1 MTCIV
6 EAEEEESTA
15 LIGGPTQELMME
27 CSDEDSRPQK
37 IHDEDPLSVDSPET
51 AHQISKGFIIV
62 FLSLPFSYWLKIV
75 SGS

>member
-6 EAEEEESTA
+6 EAEEEESAA

-37 IHDEDPLSVDSPET
+37 MHDDDQLSVDIPET
-51 AHQISKGFIIV
+51 AHQISQGFVIC
-62 FLSLPFSYWLKIV
+62 LSFSPIFFWLKIV